1 MKKPTTKKLAASP
14 KKAAAEPKPKK
25 AVATKKPAPAKKTV
39 EKKRGV
45 AAVKTKAVSA
55 VVKEVVKPVQKA
67 AVKPVEKEPKR
78 AAPAAVSRK
87 VEPVEAPVARPKTK
101 IVAGICGVGRRKSA
115 VARVWLT
122 RGHGV
127 LVINGRDYEA
137 YFDTPKTRLSV
148 TEPLRAVS
156 DASRYDANVNVQG
169 GGLPAQADAVKLGF
183 ARALL
188 TLNSDLRP
196 ALRRAGLLTVDSRV
210 KERKKYGRRAARRRF
225 QFVKR

>member
-1 MKKPTTKKLAASP
+1 MKKPTTKKSADSS
-14 KKAAAEPKPKK
+14 KKAVTKAKPKK
-25 AVATKKPAPAKKTV
+25 AVVAKKPATAKKTV
-39 EKKRGV
+39 EKIREGV
-45 AAVKTKAVSA
+45 AVKAKAISEMVAEVAKPVKKAVVS
-55 VVKEVVKPVQKA
+55 
-67 AVKPVEKEPKR
+67 PVEKEPKR
-78 AAPAAVSRK
+78 GAQAAVYSK
-87 VEPVEAPVARPKTK
+87 AEPVVAPIARPKAK

-127 LVINGRDYEA
+127 LVINGRDYES

-188 TLNSDLRP
+188 TINSDLRP

>member
-1 MKKPTTKKLAASP
+1 MKKPTTKKLADSSKKVAKAKP
-14 KKAAAEPKPKK
+14 KKAA
-25 AVATKKPAPAKKTV
+25 VAKKPATAKKTV
-39 EKKRGV
+39 EKKREVG
-45 AAVKTKAVSA
+45 AVKTKAISA
-55 VVKEVVKPVQKA
+55 VVAEVAKPVKKA
-67 AVKPVEKEPKR
+67 VVRPVEKEPRR
-78 AAPAAVSRK
+78 AVQATVSHK

-101 IVAGICGVGRRKSA
+101 VVAGICGVGRRKSA